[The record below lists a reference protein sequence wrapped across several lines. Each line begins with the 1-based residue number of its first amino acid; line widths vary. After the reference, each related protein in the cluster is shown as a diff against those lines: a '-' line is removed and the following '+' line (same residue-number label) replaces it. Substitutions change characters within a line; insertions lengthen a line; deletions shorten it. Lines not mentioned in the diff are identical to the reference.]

1 MAGSII
7 DDERV
12 LPGKLL
18 QSDELP
24 FLTALF
30 LSLDAV
36 PIIREFLRSI
46 YTKHSTAFVQV
57 MQTLNEPLR
66 MIISK
71 HLQTN

>member
-1 MAGSII
+1 MMNVFYLVKLFPKKKNKLIFFYISI
-7 DDERV
+7 
-12 LPGKLL
+12 
-18 QSDELP
+18 
-24 FLTALF
+24 
-30 LSLDAV
+30 DAV

-66 MIISK
+66 IIVTK

>member
-1 MAGSII
+1 MMN
-7 DDERV
+7 V
-12 LPGKLL
+12 FYLVKLFPKK
-18 QSDELP
+18 QIN
-24 FLTALF
+24 FF
-30 LSLDAV
+30 YICIDAV

-66 MIISK
+66 VIVTK